1 MNTPFSP
8 SPIISKRSTAYEKGE
23 SSKPLERLKTPSA
36 YKSSILASH
45 NDAFVESDS
54 KDELGE
60 RTPTPIKSVPIVEP
74 PSFTFPKD
82 LLKVRKIYDGFKP
95 CEGYEKYVDTFF
107 QYKIAEYEND
117 GLTDADLQ
125 ELVYDDFINIGKEHL
140 RYVQKRT
147 LLRFR
152 KSFRRYGVYVNTKT
166 DIETAVLEVVSR
178 NRYHEWTHHQLR
190 EYQKDRIQLDIKDLR
205 DSWVLRL
212 PYPSRT
218 NRREAMVDFQGQ
230 NVYSSTTDALV
241 CANLQIYN
249 REAATRL
256 AATNKII
263 KITGASNIIICEP
276 GIIGSKV
283 HLNAIHEKNHPETIV
298 DHVIICGET
307 EIVILATVAIGVQ
320 IGWNVRIGALASI
333 GSDVIIGRNVVI
345 GGSATIEAGAV
356 IEDNVHI
363 GIRASICTLARVR
376 AGTRV
381 ENSTRFQNGMRAE
394 NSAALPGAW
403 YFKRNIVQSTIR

>member
-1 MNTPFSP
+1 M
-8 SPIISKRSTAYEKGE
+8 AY
-23 SSKPLERLKTPSA
+23 L
-36 YKSSILASH
+36 
-45 NDAFVESDS
+45 
-54 KDELGE
+54 
-60 RTPTPIKSVPIVEP
+60 P
-74 PSFTFPKD
+74 P
-82 LLKVRKIYDGFKP
+82 
-95 CEGYEKYVDTFF
+95 
-107 QYKIAEYEND
+107 N
-117 GLTDADLQ
+117 
-125 ELVYDDFINIGKEHL
+125 INFARHG
-140 RYVQKRT
+140 
-147 LLRFR
+147 
-152 KSFRRYGVYVNTKT
+152 
-166 DIETAVLEVVSR
+166 
-178 NRYHEWTHHQLR
+178 
-190 EYQKDRIQLDIKDLR
+190 
-205 DSWVLRL
+205 
-212 PYPSRT
+212 
-218 NRREAMVDFQGQ
+218 REAMVDFQGQ

-241 CANLQIYN
+241 CANLQFVTEKLQPDWLPPIKCSLYILLWRQIY
-249 REAATRL
+249 AATGFRKQL
-256 AATNKII
+256 NVI

-283 HLNAIHEKNHPETIV
+283 HLNAIHEKTILKPLCMIFDHV
-298 DHVIICGET
+298 YIGPGVVIEKGARISDHVIICGET

-381 ENSTRFQNGMRAE
+381 ENSTRFQNGMRVE

>member
-1 MNTPFSP
+1 M
-8 SPIISKRSTAYEKGE
+8 AY
-23 SSKPLERLKTPSA
+23 L
-36 YKSSILASH
+36 
-45 NDAFVESDS
+45 
-54 KDELGE
+54 
-60 RTPTPIKSVPIVEP
+60 P
-74 PSFTFPKD
+74 PYINFT
-82 LLKVRKIYDGFKP
+82 R
-95 CEGYEKYVDTFF
+95 
-107 QYKIAEYEND
+107 
-117 GLTDADLQ
+117 
-125 ELVYDDFINIGKEHL
+125 
-140 RYVQKRT
+140 
-147 LLRFR
+147 
-152 KSFRRYGVYVNTKT
+152 
-166 DIETAVLEVVSR
+166 
-178 NRYHEWTHHQLR
+178 HE
-190 EYQKDRIQLDIKDLR
+190 
-205 DSWVLRL
+205 
-212 PYPSRT
+212 
-218 NRREAMVDFQGQ
+218 REAMVDFQGQ

-283 HLNAIHEKNHPETIV
+283 HLNAIHEKTILKPLCMIFDHV
-298 DHVIICGET
+298 YIGPGVVIEKGARISDHVIICGET
-307 EIVILATVAIGVQ
+307 E

-381 ENSTRFQNGMRAE
+381 ENSTRFQNGMRLE

-403 YFKRNIVQSTIR
+403 YFKRNIVQSKIR

>member
-1 MNTPFSP
+1 M
-8 SPIISKRSTAYEKGE
+8 AY
-23 SSKPLERLKTPSA
+23 L
-36 YKSSILASH
+36 
-45 NDAFVESDS
+45 
-54 KDELGE
+54 
-60 RTPTPIKSVPIVEP
+60 P
-74 PSFTFPKD
+74 PYINFT
-82 LLKVRKIYDGFKP
+82 R
-95 CEGYEKYVDTFF
+95 
-107 QYKIAEYEND
+107 
-117 GLTDADLQ
+117 
-125 ELVYDDFINIGKEHL
+125 
-140 RYVQKRT
+140 
-147 LLRFR
+147 
-152 KSFRRYGVYVNTKT
+152 
-166 DIETAVLEVVSR
+166 
-178 NRYHEWTHHQLR
+178 HE
-190 EYQKDRIQLDIKDLR
+190 
-205 DSWVLRL
+205 
-212 PYPSRT
+212 
-218 NRREAMVDFQGQ
+218 REAMVDFQGQ

-283 HLNAIHEKNHPETIV
+283 HLNAIHEKTILKPLCMIFDHV
-298 DHVIICGET
+298 YIGPGVVIEKGARISDHVIICGET
-307 EIVILATVAIGVQ
+307 EIGILATVAIGVQ

-381 ENSTRFQNGMRAE
+381 ENSTRFQNGMRVE

-403 YFKRNIVQSTIR
+403 YFKRNIVQSKIR